1 VTEPGG
7 AGEARA
13 LGSTLARLATPLAG
27 DDAPEVRALAEA
39 ALRAAGAL
47 TDSTDEVARQRSVSR
62 QLRTELEAER
72 QRYHE
77 LFDLSP
83 DGHLIT
89 DLDGV
94 ILEANPAAG
103 VLLGVSAALLLG
115 KPLSLIV
122 VEDDLA
128 TFEGALRRATREGL
142 VDDRVRV
149 RSRQGLVIPVS
160 LRVVHDLLSVP
171 PSDQLQW
178 TVRNESTQ
186 SQLED
191 RLRDLALHDPL
202 TGLANRHLLDDRLEG
217 LLARTARNHTH
228 VVVHYIDLDGFKDIN
243 DSLGHQIGD
252 ELLLEVARRIRSVV
266 RAADTAARMG
276 GDEFVVAWEST
287 AGEAE
292 IDLMTDRLRGVFG
305 PPFSVGTVDL
315 TVTASFGVAVAT
327 GDDDP
332 DRLIFE
338 ADTAMYEA
346 KRSGRLLSRRFDA
359 ALRQSV
365 GDRLTMLREL
375 RVAIAED
382 QLALVAQP
390 IVRLADGAIVGAEVL
405 VRWDHPR
412 LGRLGPDRFVPLAER
427 SDLVVDLGHWVLDAA
442 LRVASRLPDQPGDGP
457 FPFSVNVSA
466 RQLAD
471 PGLPDEIAAL
481 LDRHEVDAHRLCLE
495 LTETTLMGDLVAGE
509 HLMAALAPTG
519 VRLAIDDFGTGY
531 SSLSYLAHLPI
542 AELKVDRAFV
552 HSMVG
557 DERSAEIVEAI
568 VGLAHSLGF
577 GVVAEGV
584 ETTEQAVALLA
595 IGVEVAQGFLYS
607 APIEIDELAELVR
620 HSTRLPLA

>member
-1 VTEPGG
+1 MT
-7 AGEARA
+7 AGRGNGDRRA
-13 LGSTLARLATPLAG
+13 LGAALARLATPLAD

-39 ALRAAGAL
+39 ALGAAEALAAGD
-47 TDSTDEVARQRSVSR
+47 TEVSRQRSVSR

-83 DGHLIT
+83 DGHLVT

-103 VLLGVSAALLLG
+103 LLLGLPAALLRG
-115 KPLSLIV
+115 KPLSLVV
-122 VEDDLA
+122 VEDDHA
-128 TFEGALRRATREGL
+128 TFEGALRRAEREGL

-149 RSRQGLVIPVS
+149 QPRQGPVVPVS

-217 LLARTARNHTH
+217 LLARTARNHTY

-243 DSLGHQIGD
+243 DSLGHQVGD
-252 ELLLEVARRIRSVV
+252 ELLVEVAQRIRSVV
-266 RAADTAARMG
+266 RAGDTAARMG

-305 PPFSVGTVDL
+305 PPFSVGAVDL
-315 TVTASFGVAVAT
+315 TVTASFGVAVAV

-332 DRLIFE
+332 DRLVFE

-390 IVRLADGAIVGAEVL
+390 IVRLADGMIIGAEVL

-412 LGRLGPDRFVPLAER
+412 LGRLGSDRFLPLAER

-481 LDRHEVDAHRLCLE
+481 LDRHGVDAHRLCLE
-495 LTETTLMGDLVAGE
+495 LTETTLMGDLAAGE

-557 DERSAEIVEAI
+557 DDRSAEIVEAI
-568 VGLAHSLGF
+568 VGLAQSLGF

-584 ETTEQAVALLA
+584 ETTDQAEALLA

-607 APIEIDELAELVR
+607 TPLELDDLAHLVR
-620 HSTRLPLA
+620 SSTRLPAV